1 MARRV
6 IRGTDYTFNPAT
18 RTIVLPA
25 FILEERLL
33 LITNVTSG
41 TVIYNFSDPNLGFTS
56 WSYIG
61 DPTNP
66 RTQIVLEYNTAS
78 MNSTDLLS
86 VMVDEFNETVT
97 VSDTLLDAVEKVRTA
112 SPQSLMDTDF
122 EYSVQPA
129 KWEALFL
136 AANYPTFFAKT
147 SGGNSFDVALVQG
160 NGAAPRSLVTVTTNT
175 LHNLQAGN
183 IISVQDTLNFRAEG
197 TFTVVSVTPFTFTY
211 FARGTVDGV
220 VSIPNNTIIYGGDV
234 FDNAHIP
241 GGNPTTGTLVGFEAA
256 TDGGNPTTITITTPN
271 PHGLYPGIPI
281 MINNTSGIN
290 GNWIIKDVVTPR
302 SFTFQILDTVVTA
315 VSTSGSSVL
324 YAKPEG
330 YIQHRPLDGGVSL
343 TTLGNAL
350 GLQTI
355 RQTRRYFRYQSGK
368 AIQFSTGAKF
378 TPTYDVVSISGAN
391 VTTTG
396 TKVVTVRTL
405 QDHGM
410 QPGATVLIEG
420 TQLSTGLASPYN
432 GTFTVATVSE
442 SNIFT
447 YNMTL
452 TQPLAAQD
460 AVPNGVN
467 IFVTVTKWKGA
478 ATRTGMFDEQN
489 GFYFEYDGEWMYVV
503 RRFSNKEIAGT
514 VNVTANSGLI
524 TGNLSQ
530 FRRQLIIGDKVVIRG
545 QSYQVT
551 AINDDTTMFV
561 APTYRGATAS
571 NVRACKTQ
579 EIRVRQD
586 EWNQDKMDGR
596 GPGGYNLDTNKM
608 QMVYIDYTWY
618 GAGYIRW
625 GFRAIRGDIVYVH
638 RMANNNINTAAYQ
651 RSGNLPARYEVIN
664 EPKRSRLVGGAT
676 QTYASTLQPNDTT
689 LYLDDVKEWPTS
701 GHLLIRNSTSN
712 EVASFS
718 AIGAYNATMRGYPVT
733 IARRQT
739 YPIFF
744 PGQVVVLGGGNTAT
758 TAFSPDTTLGGS
770 GTSQTTVLLLSQTC
784 APQISHWGS
793 SVIMDGRFDSDAENI
808 FTAGMTKRLAIPNG
822 VTRPLMAVRLA
833 PSVDNAVA
841 RNFGIRELINRMQ
854 MRLVSVGVT
863 TNGQFLVSGFL
874 NPNTITYTNHASST
888 MDVTRNASMSSGSA
902 ILTLQN
908 AGDVQNL
915 AVGMSIATGSANGP
929 VGAIILNISGSQLT
943 LSATSGANFTNQPVR
958 FGGVR
963 AYQGIPTDWDRERV
977 GAGSLSQ
984 VLYFDNTGPIGGQVP
999 GGAGAPTGNFTGG
1012 DSVFSFYSENGGGGN
1027 NYNVTSFD
1035 LKAVRELGNSIL
1047 SGNGNTSSPSYP
1059 NGPDILVITA
1069 TNIGTA
1075 SSEIAARISWTEAQA

>member
-18 RTIVLPA
+18 RTIVIPA
-25 FILEERLL
+25 FILEERLM
-33 LITNVTSG
+33 LITNVTTG
-41 TVIYNFSDPNLGFTS
+41 TVIYNFADPALGFTG

-61 DPTNP
+61 DPTDP
-66 RTQIVLEYNTAS
+66 RTQIILEYITAS
-78 MNSTDLLS
+78 MNSTDLLQ
-86 VMVDEFNETVT
+86 VMVDDFNEQITY
-97 VSDTLLDAVEKVRTA
+97 SDTLLDAVEKVRTA

-136 AANYPTFFAKT
+136 ACNYPTFFAKT
-147 SGGNSFDVALVQG
+147 SGGNSFDIALVQG
-160 NGAAPRSLVTVTTNT
+160 NGAGPRSLVTVTTNT

-197 TFTVVSVTPFTFTY
+197 TFTVTSVTPFTFTY
-211 FARGTVDGV
+211 FARGLVDGIV
-220 VSIPNNTIIYGGDV
+220 NIANNTVIYGGDV

-241 GGNPTTGTLVGFEAA
+241 GGNPTTTLIGFDAA
-256 TDGGNPTTITITTPN
+256 TDGANPTTITITTPT

-290 GNWIIKDVVTPR
+290 GNWIIKDVLTPR

-315 VSTSGSSVL
+315 VSTSSSSVL
-324 YAKPEG
+324 YTKPEG

-343 TTLGNAL
+343 TTLGNAI

-368 AIQFSTGAKF
+368 AIQYSTGAKF
-378 TPTYDVVSISGAN
+378 TPTYDVVAISSAN

-396 TKVVTVRTL
+396 TKVVTVRTI

-410 QPGATVLIEG
+410 QPGATILVEG
-420 TQLSTGLASPYN
+420 TTLSTGDTSPYN
-432 GTFTVATVSE
+432 GTFTVATVTD
-442 SNIFT
+442 SNVFT

-452 TQPLAAQD
+452 TTALQAQD
-460 AVPNGVN
+460 AIPGGVN
-467 IFVTVTKWKGA
+467 QFVTCTKWKGA
-478 ATRTGMFDEQN
+478 STRTGMFDEQN
-489 GFYFEYDGEWMYVV
+489 GFYFEYDGDWMYAV
-503 RRFSNKEIAGT
+503 RRFSNKEINGT
-514 VNVTANSGLI
+514 VNVLANSGLI
-524 TGNLSQ
+524 TGNNTQ
-530 FRRQLIIGDKVVIRG
+530 FRRQLLIGDKVVIRG
-545 QSYQVT
+545 QSYQIA
-551 AINDDTTMFV
+551 AIDSDTTMFV
-561 APTYRGATAS
+561 SPSYRGASA
-571 NVRACKTQ
+571 NFVRVCKTQ
-579 EIRVRQD
+579 EIRIRQD
-586 EWNQDKMDGR
+586 QWNQDKMDGR
-596 GPGGYNLDTNKM
+596 GPGGYTLDVNKM

-638 RMANNNINTAAYQ
+638 RMANNNINSSAYQ
-651 RSGNLPARYEVIN
+651 RSGNLPARYEVLN
-664 EPKRSRLVGGAT
+664 EPKRARLVGGAT

-689 LYLDDVKEWPTS
+689 LYIDDAREWPTS
-701 GHLLIRNSTSN
+701 GYLLIRNSTSN
-712 EVASFS
+712 EIAQYT
-718 AIGAYNATMRGYPVT
+718 AIGAYNSTMKGFPVT
-733 IARRQT
+733 IVRRQT

-744 PGQVVVLGGGNTAT
+744 PGQVVVLGGGNTGT
-758 TAFSPDTTLGGS
+758 TAFSPDTTIGGS
-770 GTSQTTVLLLSQTC
+770 GTSQTAVIAITQTC

-808 FTAGMTKRLAIPNG
+808 FTAGMTKRLAIPQG

-874 NPNTITYTNHASST
+874 NPNTITYTQHATNTMNITRSS
-888 MDVTRNASMSSGSA
+888 SMNSGSA

-929 VGAIILNISGSQLT
+929 VGAIILSISGSTLT
-943 LSATSGANFTNQPVR
+943 LSATATATFTNQNVT

-963 AYQGIPTDWDRERV
+963 AYSGIPTDWDRERV

-984 VLYFDNTGPIGGQVP
+984 VLYFDNTGPIGGAVP
-999 GGAGAPTGNFTGG
+999 TGSPTGNFTGG

-1027 NYNVTSFD
+1027 NFNVTSFD

-1069 TNIGTA
+1069 TNIGTT
-1075 SSEIAARISWTEAQA
+1075 SSDIAARISWTEAQA

>member
-6 IRGTDYTFNPAT
+6 IRGTDYTFSPST
-18 RTIVLPA
+18 RTVVLPA

-33 LITNVTSG
+33 LITNVTTG
-41 TVIYNFSDPNLGFTS
+41 TVIYNFADPNLGFTG

-78 MNSTDLLS
+78 MNSTDLLQ
-86 VMVDEFNETVT
+86 VFVDDFNEQITY
-97 VSDTLLDAVEKVRTA
+97 SDTLLDAVEKVRTA

-136 AANYPTFFAKT
+136 ACNYPTFFAKT

-160 NGAAPRSLVTVTTNT
+160 NGAGPRSLVTVTTNT

-197 TFTVVSVTPFTFTY
+197 TFTVTSVTPFTFTY
-211 FARGTVDGV
+211 FARGLVDGV
-220 VSIPNNTIIYGGDV
+220 VNIANNTVIYGGDV

-241 GGNPTTGTLVGFEAA
+241 GGNPTTGTLVGFSAA
-256 TDGGNPTTITITTPN
+256 SDGANPTTITITTPT

-281 MINNTSGIN
+281 MINNTGGIN
-290 GNWIIKDVVTPR
+290 GNWIIKDVLTPL
-302 SFTFQILDTVVTA
+302 SFTFQILDTVVTSPS
-315 VSTSGSSVL
+315 VSNNSVL
-324 YAKPEG
+324 YTKPEG

-343 TTLGNAL
+343 TTLGNAI

-378 TPTYDVVSISGAN
+378 TPTYDLVSISSSN

-405 QDHGM
+405 QDHGI

-420 TQLSTGLASPYN
+420 TTLSTGAVSPYN
-432 GTFTVATVSE
+432 GTFTVATVSD

-447 YNMTL
+447 YNITL
-452 TQPLAAQD
+452 NTPLAAQD
-460 AVPNGVN
+460 ATPGGVN
-467 IFVTVTKWKGA
+467 LFATVTKWKGA
-478 ATRTGMFDEQN
+478 ATRTGMYDEQN
-489 GFYFEYDGEWMYVV
+489 GFYFEYDGEWMYAV
-503 RRFSNKEIAGT
+503 RRFSNKEISGT
-514 VNVTANSGLI
+514 INVTANSGLI
-524 TGNLSQ
+524 TGNNTQ
-530 FRRQLIIGDKVVIRG
+530 FRRQLLIGDKIVVRG
-545 QSYQVT
+545 QSYQIA
-551 AINDDTTMFV
+551 AIDSDTVMYV
-561 APTYRGATAS
+561 SPSYRGATAS
-571 NVRACKTQ
+571 FVRCCKTQ
-579 EIRVRQD
+579 EIRIRQD
-586 EWNQDKMDGR
+586 DWNQDKMDGR
-596 GPGGYNLDTNKM
+596 GPGGYLLDTNKM

-625 GFRAIRGDIVYVH
+625 GFRAIKGDIVYVH
-638 RMANNNINTAAYQ
+638 RMANNNINTSAYQ

-664 EPKRSRLVGGAT
+664 EPKRARLVGGASVV
-676 QTYASTLQPNDTT
+676 YGSTLQPNDTT
-689 LYLDDVKEWPTS
+689 LYVDDAREWPTS
-701 GHLLIRNSTSN
+701 GYLLIRNSTSN
-712 EVASFS
+712 EVAQYT
-718 AIGAYNATMRGYPVT
+718 AIGAYNSTMKGFPIT
-733 IARRQT
+733 IVRRQN

-744 PGQVVVLGGGNTAT
+744 PGQVVVLGGGNTGT
-758 TAFSPDTTLGGS
+758 TAFSPDVTLGGS
-770 GTSQTTVLLLSQTC
+770 GVSQTAVIAITQTC

-808 FTAGMTKRLAIPNG
+808 FTAGMTKRLSIPQG

-874 NPNTITYTNHASST
+874 NPNTITYTNHGTTT
-888 MDVTRNASMSSGSA
+888 MNVTRNASMGAGSST
-902 ILTLQN
+902 LTLQN

-915 AVGMSIATGSANGP
+915 AVGMSIAAGSANGP
-929 VGAIILNISGSQLT
+929 VGAIILNISGSTLT
-943 LSATSGANFTNQPVR
+943 LSGAAGGAFTNAAVT

-963 AYQGIPTDWDRERV
+963 AYAGIPTDWDRERV

-984 VLYFDNTGPIGGQVP
+984 VLYFDNTGPIGGVVP
-999 GGAGAPTGNFTGG
+999 SGSPTGNFTGG

-1027 NYNVTSFD
+1027 NFNVTSFD

-1075 SSEIAARISWTEAQA
+1075 SSDIAARISWTEAQA